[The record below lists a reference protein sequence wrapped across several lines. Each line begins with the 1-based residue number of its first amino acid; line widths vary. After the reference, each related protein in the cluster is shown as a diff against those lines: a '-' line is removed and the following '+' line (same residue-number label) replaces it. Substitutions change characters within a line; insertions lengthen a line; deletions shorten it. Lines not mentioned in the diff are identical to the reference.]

1 MPQSFADVKA
11 RPGYARIR
19 GQESRTSLNKVSILA
34 RKLTS
39 VYATVTTK
47 MEYKPEVYQ
56 HSAGLII
63 YYDNMNYINLRKYYS
78 QTLGGSA
85 LSIIQLENGE
95 KTEYLDTRIAVED
108 VPIYLRLQIEGRQL
122 WFEWSYDGENY
133 TRIGRT
139 FDTTKFSD
147 EYCKYGE
154 FTGTFVGLTCA
165 DRVLHKH
172 YAEDVYTIVL
182 FEQSPE
188 EFKHFPDTY
197 IHRFE
202 QESDTGLEMNLL
214 QKYLFVPLDIFQKIQ
229 HNKNGEIKI
238 ANRLEA
244 WLAFL
249 CMDRPE
255 EIIAIIEKYPD
266 FKDLYSQIYD
276 MCRNIEEVMAMFSK
290 ELLEM
295 DRNTVQLMIDDMQK
309 ELDETKD
316 ELVGTKGKLDEA
328 QGQLDE
334 TKGQLDETKGRLDET
349 KGQLDE
355 ARNEVE
361 LLRRKLAELEG
372 NR

>member
-1 MPQSFADVKA
+1 MH
-11 RPGYARIR
+11 
-19 GQESRTSLNKVSILA
+19 L
-34 RKLTS
+34 
-39 VYATVTTK
+39 
-47 MEYKPEVYQ
+47 
-56 HSAGLII
+56 
-63 YYDNMNYINLRKYYS
+63 
-78 QTLGGSA
+78 
-85 LSIIQLENGE
+85 
-95 KTEYLDTRIAVED
+95 
-108 VPIYLRLQIEGRQL
+108 
-122 WFEWSYDGENY
+122 
-133 TRIGRT
+133 
-139 FDTTKFSD
+139 
-147 EYCKYGE
+147 
-154 FTGTFVGLTCA
+154 
-165 DRVLHKH
+165 
-172 YAEDVYTIVL
+172 
-182 FEQSPE
+182 E

-295 DRNTVQLMIDDMQK
+295 ERNTVQLMIDDMQK

-316 ELVGTKGKLDEA
+316 ELVG
-328 QGQLDE
+328 
-334 TKGQLDETKGRLDET
+334 TKGRLDET

>member
-1 MPQSFADVKA
+1 MKNAGKVYDC
-11 RPGYARIR
+11 IR
-19 GQESRTSLNKVSILA
+19 KRSVCHDKQI
-34 RKLTS
+34 TS
-39 VYATVTTK
+39 VFSGDPFT
-47 MEYKPEVYQ
+47 EEVMKDIEKDKQLKDMFY
-56 HSAGLII
+56 SWREERRKEFRLADENSLLIM
-63 YYDNMNYINLRKYYS
+63 DMVV
-78 QTLGGSA
+78 
-85 LSIIQLENGE
+85 QL
-95 KTEYLDTRIAVED
+95 
-108 VPIYLRLQIEGRQL
+108 
-122 WFEWSYDGENY
+122 
-133 TRIGRT
+133 
-139 FDTTKFSD
+139 
-147 EYCKYGE
+147 
-154 FTGTFVGLTCA
+154 
-165 DRVLHKH
+165 
-172 YAEDVYTIVL
+172 
-182 FEQSPE
+182 E

-202 QESDTGLEMNLL
+202 QESDNGLEMNLL

-316 ELVGTKGKLDEA
+316 ELVGTEGK
-328 QGQLDE
+328 
-334 TKGQLDETKGRLDET
+334 
-349 KGQLDE
+349 LDE

>member
-1 MPQSFADVKA
+1 MDMVVQLEDGSIVNLEIQKIGYKFPGERCACYSADLLLRQYK
-11 RPGYARIR
+11 RIR
-19 GQESRTSLNKVSILA
+19 DKSKKRSC
-34 RKLTS
+34 
-39 VYATVTTK
+39 
-47 MEYKPEVYQ
+47 YK
-56 HSAGLII
+56 
-63 YYDNMNYINLRKYYS
+63 
-78 QTLGGSA
+78 
-85 LSIIQLENGE
+85 
-95 KTEYLDTRIAVED
+95 D
-108 VPIYLRLQIEGRQL
+108 VR
-122 WFEWSYDGENY
+122 
-133 TRIGRT
+133 
-139 FDTTKFSD
+139 
-147 EYCKYGE
+147 
-154 FTGTFVGLTCA
+154 
-165 DRVLHKH
+165 
-172 YAEDVYTIVL
+172 DVYTIVL

-316 ELVGTKGKLDEA
+316 ELDETK
-328 QGQLDE
+328 GQLDE

>member
-1 MPQSFADVKA
+1 MIFYIIFHKVLKQLIHAADDSYNIEYLLLADENSLLIMDMVVQLEDGSIVNLEIQKIGYKF
-11 RPGYARIR
+11 PGERCACYSADLLLRQYKRIR
-19 GQESRTSLNKVSILA
+19 DKSKKRSC
-34 RKLTS
+34 
-39 VYATVTTK
+39 
-47 MEYKPEVYQ
+47 YK
-56 HSAGLII
+56 
-63 YYDNMNYINLRKYYS
+63 
-78 QTLGGSA
+78 
-85 LSIIQLENGE
+85 
-95 KTEYLDTRIAVED
+95 D
-108 VPIYLRLQIEGRQL
+108 VR
-122 WFEWSYDGENY
+122 
-133 TRIGRT
+133 
-139 FDTTKFSD
+139 
-147 EYCKYGE
+147 
-154 FTGTFVGLTCA
+154 
-165 DRVLHKH
+165 
-172 YAEDVYTIVL
+172 DVYTIVL

-188 EFKHFPDTY
+188 EFKHFLDTY

-334 TKGQLDETKGRLDET
+334 TKGQLDETKG
-349 KGQLDE
+349 QLDE

>member
-1 MPQSFADVKA
+1 M
-11 RPGYARIR
+11 
-19 GQESRTSLNKVSILA
+19 
-34 RKLTS
+34 
-39 VYATVTTK
+39 
-47 MEYKPEVYQ
+47 
-56 HSAGLII
+56 
-63 YYDNMNYINLRKYYS
+63 
-78 QTLGGSA
+78 
-85 LSIIQLENGE
+85 QL
-95 KTEYLDTRIAVED
+95 
-108 VPIYLRLQIEGRQL
+108 
-122 WFEWSYDGENY
+122 
-133 TRIGRT
+133 
-139 FDTTKFSD
+139 
-147 EYCKYGE
+147 
-154 FTGTFVGLTCA
+154 
-165 DRVLHKH
+165 
-172 YAEDVYTIVL
+172 
-182 FEQSPE
+182 E

-334 TKGQLDETKGRLDET
+334 TKGRLDET

-372 NR
+372 NELGKWLNKKHAQEKGEAIPLIFITSHEEFAIESYRLDAYQYILKEEMKVRIPEVLRNILQQRREEEDSYCVLETIEGMQKIRYGDILYIQKAKGKKYVEYYTQDKVYREQINMKTLWEELQHRDFVYADRSCLVNIEKVIQIHGMELELSGGVRIRIARRHLMELKECVRQYWERKKRYHGI

>member
-1 MPQSFADVKA
+1 M
-11 RPGYARIR
+11 
-19 GQESRTSLNKVSILA
+19 
-34 RKLTS
+34 
-39 VYATVTTK
+39 
-47 MEYKPEVYQ
+47 
-56 HSAGLII
+56 
-63 YYDNMNYINLRKYYS
+63 
-78 QTLGGSA
+78 
-85 LSIIQLENGE
+85 QL
-95 KTEYLDTRIAVED
+95 
-108 VPIYLRLQIEGRQL
+108 
-122 WFEWSYDGENY
+122 
-133 TRIGRT
+133 
-139 FDTTKFSD
+139 
-147 EYCKYGE
+147 
-154 FTGTFVGLTCA
+154 
-165 DRVLHKH
+165 
-172 YAEDVYTIVL
+172 
-182 FEQSPE
+182 E

-214 QKYLFVPLDIFQKIQ
+214 QKYLFVPLDFFQKIQ

-244 WLAFL
+244 WRAFL
-249 CMDRPE
+249 CMNRPE

-334 TKGQLDETKGRLDET
+334 TKGRLDET

>member
-1 MPQSFADVKA
+1 MH
-11 RPGYARIR
+11 
-19 GQESRTSLNKVSILA
+19 L
-34 RKLTS
+34 
-39 VYATVTTK
+39 
-47 MEYKPEVYQ
+47 
-56 HSAGLII
+56 
-63 YYDNMNYINLRKYYS
+63 
-78 QTLGGSA
+78 
-85 LSIIQLENGE
+85 
-95 KTEYLDTRIAVED
+95 
-108 VPIYLRLQIEGRQL
+108 
-122 WFEWSYDGENY
+122 
-133 TRIGRT
+133 
-139 FDTTKFSD
+139 
-147 EYCKYGE
+147 
-154 FTGTFVGLTCA
+154 
-165 DRVLHKH
+165 
-172 YAEDVYTIVL
+172 
-182 FEQSPE
+182 E

-316 ELVGTKGKLDEA
+316 ELVGTKG
-328 QGQLDE
+328 
-334 TKGQLDETKGRLDET
+334 RLDET

-361 LLRRKLAELEG
+361 LLRRKLVELEG

>member
-1 MPQSFADVKA
+1 MQLEDGSIVNLEIQKIGYKFPGERCACYSADLLLRQYK
-11 RPGYARIR
+11 RIR
-19 GQESRTSLNKVSILA
+19 DKSKKRSCHK
-34 RKLTS
+34 
-39 VYATVTTK
+39 
-47 MEYKPEVYQ
+47 
-56 HSAGLII
+56 
-63 YYDNMNYINLRKYYS
+63 
-78 QTLGGSA
+78 
-85 LSIIQLENGE
+85 
-95 KTEYLDTRIAVED
+95 D
-108 VPIYLRLQIEGRQL
+108 VR
-122 WFEWSYDGENY
+122 
-133 TRIGRT
+133 
-139 FDTTKFSD
+139 
-147 EYCKYGE
+147 
-154 FTGTFVGLTCA
+154 
-165 DRVLHKH
+165 
-172 YAEDVYTIVL
+172 DVYTIVL

-188 EFKHFPDTY
+188 EFNHFPDTY

-202 QESDTGLEMNLL
+202 QESNTGLEMNLL

-255 EIIAIIEKYPD
+255 E
-266 FKDLYSQIYD
+266 KDLYSQIYD

-316 ELVGTKGKLDEA
+316 ELVGTKGKLYKA
-328 QGQLDE
+328 QGQ
-334 TKGQLDETKGRLDET
+334 LDET

>member
-1 MPQSFADVKA
+1 
-11 RPGYARIR
+11 
-19 GQESRTSLNKVSILA
+19 
-34 RKLTS
+34 
-39 VYATVTTK
+39 
-47 MEYKPEVYQ
+47 
-56 HSAGLII
+56 
-63 YYDNMNYINLRKYYS
+63 
-78 QTLGGSA
+78 
-85 LSIIQLENGE
+85 
-95 KTEYLDTRIAVED
+95 
-108 VPIYLRLQIEGRQL
+108 
-122 WFEWSYDGENY
+122 
-133 TRIGRT
+133 
-139 FDTTKFSD
+139 
-147 EYCKYGE
+147 
-154 FTGTFVGLTCA
+154 
-165 DRVLHKH
+165 
-172 YAEDVYTIVL
+172 
-182 FEQSPE
+182 
-188 EFKHFPDTY
+188 
-197 IHRFE
+197 
-202 QESDTGLEMNLL
+202 MNLL

-316 ELVGTKGKLDEA
+316 EL
-328 QGQLDE
+328 
-334 TKGQLDETKGRLDET
+334 DET

>member
-1 MPQSFADVKA
+1 MDMV
-11 RPGYARIR
+11 
-19 GQESRTSLNKVSILA
+19 V
-34 RKLTS
+34 
-39 VYATVTTK
+39 
-47 MEYKPEVYQ
+47 
-56 HSAGLII
+56 
-63 YYDNMNYINLRKYYS
+63 
-78 QTLGGSA
+78 
-85 LSIIQLENGE
+85 QL
-95 KTEYLDTRIAVED
+95 
-108 VPIYLRLQIEGRQL
+108 
-122 WFEWSYDGENY
+122 
-133 TRIGRT
+133 
-139 FDTTKFSD
+139 
-147 EYCKYGE
+147 
-154 FTGTFVGLTCA
+154 
-165 DRVLHKH
+165 
-172 YAEDVYTIVL
+172 
-182 FEQSPE
+182 E

-202 QESDTGLEMNLL
+202 QESDTDLEMNLL

-316 ELVGTKGKLDEA
+316 EL
-328 QGQLDE
+328 
-334 TKGQLDETKGRLDET
+334 DET

>member
-1 MPQSFADVKA
+1 MDMV
-11 RPGYARIR
+11 
-19 GQESRTSLNKVSILA
+19 V
-34 RKLTS
+34 
-39 VYATVTTK
+39 
-47 MEYKPEVYQ
+47 
-56 HSAGLII
+56 
-63 YYDNMNYINLRKYYS
+63 
-78 QTLGGSA
+78 
-85 LSIIQLENGE
+85 QL
-95 KTEYLDTRIAVED
+95 
-108 VPIYLRLQIEGRQL
+108 
-122 WFEWSYDGENY
+122 
-133 TRIGRT
+133 
-139 FDTTKFSD
+139 
-147 EYCKYGE
+147 
-154 FTGTFVGLTCA
+154 
-165 DRVLHKH
+165 
-172 YAEDVYTIVL
+172 
-182 FEQSPE
+182 E

-249 CMDRPE
+249 CMNRLE

-295 DRNTVQLMIDDMQK
+295 DRNIVQLMIDDMQK

-334 TKGQLDETKGRLDET
+334 TKGQLDETKGRLDE
-349 KGQLDE
+349 

-361 LLRRKLAELEG
+361 LLPPFPVHVSCSATFRVQFHSSYPSRYQKIRQDIFHPFSQIPEILLPYKTTAH
-372 NR
+372 

>member
-1 MPQSFADVKA
+1 MH
-11 RPGYARIR
+11 
-19 GQESRTSLNKVSILA
+19 L
-34 RKLTS
+34 
-39 VYATVTTK
+39 
-47 MEYKPEVYQ
+47 
-56 HSAGLII
+56 
-63 YYDNMNYINLRKYYS
+63 
-78 QTLGGSA
+78 
-85 LSIIQLENGE
+85 
-95 KTEYLDTRIAVED
+95 
-108 VPIYLRLQIEGRQL
+108 
-122 WFEWSYDGENY
+122 
-133 TRIGRT
+133 
-139 FDTTKFSD
+139 
-147 EYCKYGE
+147 
-154 FTGTFVGLTCA
+154 
-165 DRVLHKH
+165 
-172 YAEDVYTIVL
+172 
-182 FEQSPE
+182 E

-328 QGQLDE
+328 
-334 TKGQLDETKGRLDET
+334 KGQLYKAQGQLDET

>member
-1 MPQSFADVKA
+1 MDMVVQLEAGSIVNLEIQKIGYKFPGERCARYSADLLLRQYK
-11 RPGYARIR
+11 RIR
-19 GQESRTSLNKVSILA
+19 DKSKKRSC
-34 RKLTS
+34 
-39 VYATVTTK
+39 
-47 MEYKPEVYQ
+47 YK
-56 HSAGLII
+56 
-63 YYDNMNYINLRKYYS
+63 
-78 QTLGGSA
+78 
-85 LSIIQLENGE
+85 
-95 KTEYLDTRIAVED
+95 D
-108 VPIYLRLQIEGRQL
+108 VR
-122 WFEWSYDGENY
+122 
-133 TRIGRT
+133 
-139 FDTTKFSD
+139 
-147 EYCKYGE
+147 
-154 FTGTFVGLTCA
+154 
-165 DRVLHKH
+165 
-172 YAEDVYTIVL
+172 DVYTIVL

-188 EFKHFPDTY
+188 EFNHFPDTY

-214 QKYLFVPLDIFQKIQ
+214 QKYIFVPLDIFQKIQ

-328 QGQLDE
+328 
-334 TKGQLDETKGRLDET
+334 KGQLYKAKGQLDET

>member
-1 MPQSFADVKA
+1 MH
-11 RPGYARIR
+11 
-19 GQESRTSLNKVSILA
+19 L
-34 RKLTS
+34 
-39 VYATVTTK
+39 
-47 MEYKPEVYQ
+47 
-56 HSAGLII
+56 
-63 YYDNMNYINLRKYYS
+63 
-78 QTLGGSA
+78 
-85 LSIIQLENGE
+85 
-95 KTEYLDTRIAVED
+95 
-108 VPIYLRLQIEGRQL
+108 
-122 WFEWSYDGENY
+122 
-133 TRIGRT
+133 
-139 FDTTKFSD
+139 
-147 EYCKYGE
+147 
-154 FTGTFVGLTCA
+154 
-165 DRVLHKH
+165 
-172 YAEDVYTIVL
+172 
-182 FEQSPE
+182 E

-316 ELVGTKGKLDEA
+316 ELVGTKG
-328 QGQLDE
+328 
-334 TKGQLDETKGRLDET
+334 RLDET

>member
-1 MPQSFADVKA
+1 M
-11 RPGYARIR
+11 
-19 GQESRTSLNKVSILA
+19 
-34 RKLTS
+34 
-39 VYATVTTK
+39 
-47 MEYKPEVYQ
+47 
-56 HSAGLII
+56 
-63 YYDNMNYINLRKYYS
+63 
-78 QTLGGSA
+78 
-85 LSIIQLENGE
+85 QL
-95 KTEYLDTRIAVED
+95 
-108 VPIYLRLQIEGRQL
+108 
-122 WFEWSYDGENY
+122 
-133 TRIGRT
+133 
-139 FDTTKFSD
+139 
-147 EYCKYGE
+147 
-154 FTGTFVGLTCA
+154 
-165 DRVLHKH
+165 
-172 YAEDVYTIVL
+172 
-182 FEQSPE
+182 E

-316 ELVGTKGKLDEA
+316 EL
-328 QGQLDE
+328 
-334 TKGQLDETKGRLDET
+334 DETKGRLDET